1 MFNDRI
7 HAGTEL
13 SSALTSYSSAPDAV
27 ILGIPRGGTVVAD
40 VVARNLDLPLDV
52 VVTRKIG
59 APGNPELAI
68 GAVDASGHLVLDQEW
83 ASRLGVSADYIGL
96 ESAHEVA
103 EAKRREELFRVD
115 REPLDLADKVAIIV
129 DDGLATGSTAQA
141 AVQSVRCHGVTRVVL
156 GVPVAS
162 KSSVRKLSRLV
173 DELVCLST
181 PRGFQA
187 VGQFYRDFEQTAD
200 SEVVE
205 IMRRNDERYRGAHP
219 AAGHGAA

>member
-13 SSALTSYSSAPDAV
+13 SGALASYSGDPDAV
-27 ILGIPRGGTVVAD
+27 VLGIPRGGTVVAD
-40 VVARNLDLPLDV
+40 VVARNLDLPLDI

-68 GAVDASGHLVLDQEW
+68 GAVDGSGHLVLDQEW
-83 ASRLGVSADYIGL
+83 ASRLGISTDYIEL
-96 ESAHEVA
+96 ESVHEIV
-103 EAKRREELFRVD
+103 EANRREQLFRLD

-141 AVQSVRCHGVTRVVL
+141 AVQSVRCHGVKRLIL

-162 KSSVRKLSRLV
+162 RNSMRKLSGLV
-173 DELVCLST
+173 DELVCLFT
-181 PRGFQA
+181 PRGFES
-187 VGQFYRDFEQTAD
+187 VGQFYCDFSQTAD
-200 SEVVE
+200 SEVIE

-219 AAGHGAA
+219 ASGHSVA

>member
-13 SSALTSYSSAPDAV
+13 STALTSYSGAPDAV
-27 ILGIPRGGTVVAD
+27 VLGIPRGGVVIAD

-83 ASRLGVSADYIGL
+83 ASRLGVPADYIGL

-103 EAKRREELFRVD
+103 EAKRREELFRLD
-115 REPLDLADKVAIIV
+115 REPLDLAGNVAIIV

-141 AVQSVRCHGVTRVVL
+141 AVQSVRCHGVKRIIL
-156 GVPVAS
+156 GIPVAS
-162 KSSVRKLSRLV
+162 RSSLRKLSRLV

-187 VGQFYRDFEQTAD
+187 VGQYYRDFDQTVD
-200 SEVVE
+200 SEVIA
-205 IMRRNDERYRGAHP
+205 IMRSNDERYRGAHP
-219 AAGHGAA
+219 TSGHSAA